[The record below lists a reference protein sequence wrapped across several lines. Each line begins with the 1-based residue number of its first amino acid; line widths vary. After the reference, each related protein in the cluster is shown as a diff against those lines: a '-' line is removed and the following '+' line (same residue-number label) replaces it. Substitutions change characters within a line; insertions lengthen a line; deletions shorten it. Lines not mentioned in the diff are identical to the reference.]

1 MPSPHALLVRSLG
14 TVLLCVVAATDEAA
28 AANPR
33 TGRAFVFSGST
44 GAHILTLNAPDPEHR
59 GRFGVSVAGI
69 GDVNAD
75 TVPDIA
81 VGAPGVDEPPARR
94 SGRTYIF
101 SGSTGTLLRT
111 ISSPAPA
118 SKARFGW
125 SLAAAGDM
133 DGDGAGDVVI
143 GEPLGRPPSGGRAG
157 RAFLASGADGSILA
171 VLDSPTA
178 AAGGRFG
185 WSVAAGGDSDGNGMP
200 EILVGAPGEWAG
212 QRVAEGRVYLFD
224 AGGAL
229 LAAFDDPEPQQSA
242 LFGGSLS
249 FMPDADGDGLEEI
262 LAGADGQG
270 VNKGDFAGKA
280 FILRSVDPNDIL
292 VAVRTAPAPATQSN
306 FGFAVAGLADL
317 DGDGT
322 GDLAA
327 SAPDQNTSEELGG
340 AAFTLRGDPALV
352 IPADYLLAGLD
363 DPEPRP
369 VALFG
374 GSLAALPD
382 LTGDL
387 LPEIAVG
394 AELHK
399 NSAGYRTGR
408 AYVLQAVS
416 GAVVHILQSPTGDTC
431 SRFGWSVASAG
442 DVDGDT
448 VADIVVGAPH
458 HSETTRQIRRNCF

>member
-1 MPSPHALLVRSLG
+1 MPSPQAFLIRSLG
-14 TVLLCVVAATDEAA
+14 AALLCAAAAPTDAA

-33 TGRAFVFSGST
+33 TGRVFVFSGST
-44 GAHILTLNAPDPEHR
+44 GLQILTLDAPDPENR
-59 GRFGVSVAGI
+59 GRFGVSVAGV

-81 VGAPGVDEPPARR
+81 VGAPGVDDPPVRR
-94 SGRTYIF
+94 SGRVYLF
-101 SGSTGTLLRT
+101 SGSTGALLRT
-111 ISSPAPA
+111 IHSPAPA
-118 SKARFGW
+118 SKSRFGW

-133 DGDGAGDVVI
+133 DGDGAGDLVI

-171 VLDSPTA
+171 VIDSPTGA
-178 AAGGRFG
+178 AQGRFG
-185 WSVAAGGDSDGNGMP
+185 WSVAAGGDSDGNGLP
-200 EILVGAPGEWAG
+200 EILVGAPGE
-212 QRVAEGRVYLFD
+212 RVGGREAQGRVYLFD
-224 AGGAL
+224 AAGVL

-242 LFGGSLS
+242 LFGESLS

-270 VNKGDFAGKA
+270 VNKGDFAGKV
-280 FILRSVDPNDIL
+280 FIIRSVDPNDIL
-292 VAVRTAPAPATQSN
+292 VTVRTAPSPATQAN

-352 IPADYLLAGLD
+352 VPGDYLVAGLD

-399 NSAGYRTGR
+399 NSAGFRTGR
-408 AYVLQAVS
+408 AYVLQASS
-416 GAVVHILQSPTGDTC
+416 GAVVFTLRSPTGDTC
-431 SRFGWSVASAG
+431 SRFGWSVAPAG